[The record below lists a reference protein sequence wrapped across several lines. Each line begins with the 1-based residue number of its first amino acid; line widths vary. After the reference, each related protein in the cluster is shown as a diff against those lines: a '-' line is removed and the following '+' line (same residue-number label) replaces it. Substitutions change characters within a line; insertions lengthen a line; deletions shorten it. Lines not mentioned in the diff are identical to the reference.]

1 MDEGHSVSGTV
12 AIVPSSWM
20 TMHRPPPIRPMCAVL
35 AAALLACACSCAPAT
50 RAPLRV
56 AISPW
61 PGYEYLYL
69 AQERGFYEAEGVDV
83 QLVELESLGDSRAAF
98 ENGSVDA
105 FGSTLVELL
114 VSHAQATR
122 RPQAFF
128 VADYSNGADMLLADS
143 TIRTV
148 ADLRGKR
155 VGLEAGSIDVIGV
168 AAALASAGLTLRDV
182 DLVPMPQ
189 NEKDYAF
196 EHGTIQAVQCF
207 PPGSA
212 DLEARP
218 GVHRLFDSS
227 RTPGL
232 IVDVI
237 VADSLELA
245 THTARYAAFLR
256 AVTRAQDWAAAH
268 PEEAFAL
275 MAAREGLSPAEFAE
289 GLAGLHIVPMNE
301 QAEHLGP
308 AGGTLA
314 ALKLTQEALLTTG
327 TIARSGPLPS
337 LVTAA
342 ALPPGAPR

>member
-1 MDEGHSVSGTV
+1 
-12 AIVPSSWM
+12 
-20 TMHRPPPIRPMCAVL
+20 MHRPPPRSSIPAAL
-35 AAALLACACSCAPAT
+35 ATALLACACSCAPAPRT
-50 RAPLRV
+50 PLRV

-69 AQERGFYEAEGVDV
+69 AQERGFFEAEGVEV

-98 ENGSVDA
+98 ENGAVDA

-122 RPQAFF
+122 HPQAFF

-143 TIRTV
+143 TIRTL
-148 ADLRGKR
+148 AGLRGKR
-155 VGLEAGSIDVIGV
+155 IGLEAGSIDVIGV

-182 DLVPMPQ
+182 ELVPMPQ

-237 VADSLELA
+237 VADSVDLA
-245 THTARYAAFLR
+245 KHTARYAAFLR
-256 AVTRAQDWAAAH
+256 AVARAQDWAASH
-268 PEEAFAL
+268 PEDAFAL
-275 MAAREGLSPAEFAE
+275 MAAREGLSPEAFEE
-289 GLAGLHIVPMNE
+289 GLAGLHIVPMQE
-301 QAEHLGP
+301 QARHLGP

-314 ALKLTQEALLTTG
+314 ALKLTRDALLATG
-327 TIARSGPLPS
+327 TIARTDS
-337 LVTAA
+337 LAA
-342 ALPPGAPR
+342 LITPRALPPGAPR